1 MQGIFSSKS
10 KRNNQTF
17 SKKEYTFLM
26 GLSIEDFGLGS
37 KYASLIGRNLL
48 PYWLYLPLNKE
59 PTACSCH
66 SKFFEMFFLSS
77 AYLLGSVC
85 MTGNRSI
92 KTEKLNNRHILY
104 PSWNSRLWLLHS
116 SAILKMSFIKLKTKE
131 LNHSRIVY
139 PPWNSRPLK
148 AEKLNGRYI
157 PQQSSCLKLVSLLRS
172 FIWIFSNSSGT
183 SSNSSGNSVIA
194 TKIINLQI

>member
-104 PSWNSRLWLLHS
+104 PSWNSRLWPSHS

-131 LNHSRIVY
+131 LNHWHIKSRKTN
-139 PPWNSRPLK
+139 WPLHSSAILLSK
-148 AEKLNGRYI
+148 TG
-157 PQQSSCLKLVSLLRS
+157 QSS
-172 FIWIFSNSSGT
+172 
-183 SSNSSGNSVIA
+183 SVIYLNIF
-194 TKIINLQI
+194 KF